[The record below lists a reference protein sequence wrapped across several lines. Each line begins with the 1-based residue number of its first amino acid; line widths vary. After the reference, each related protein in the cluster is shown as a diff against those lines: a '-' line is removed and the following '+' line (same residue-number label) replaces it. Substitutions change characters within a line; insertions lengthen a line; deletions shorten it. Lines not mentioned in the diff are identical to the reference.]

1 MSCAYKGLL
10 KVMEPKLL
18 YVELFIVPRVA
29 HNVFL
34 SLIPEI
40 SMIRMNHRTKSSW

>member
-10 KVMEPKLL
+10 KVMGPKLL
-18 YVELFIVPRVA
+18 YAELFIVPRVA

-34 SLIPEI
+34 SLILEI